1 MSFKI
6 VTDTSCNLPL
16 RFLEPEDIK
25 QVPFSYY
32 PKDNEDDIRQ
42 CFDIEN
48 FDGKGYYESIKN
60 GLLCNT
66 TQPSPQYYYDIMSEY
81 AKEGYDVL
89 YVAMSSGISGAYSTS
104 LIAKEMLEEDFPDR
118 KFFMLDTKAASL
130 AEGIVVLKAIEYRK
144 QGLSIEEAYEKL
156 TYDAKCVYQIFTVDS
171 LRHLQRTGRLSN
183 AAMIIGTVLN
193 IKPILRGNEFGKII
207 NIDKVRGNKKALQ
220 AMADT
225 YDRIVKDAGSQTV
238 CISHADN
245 PEDTAYLIE
254 LLNRNNPPKEI
265 LSVMYEPVTG
275 THVGPGTVAL
285 FFMGD
290 EDCRFKQ

>member
-16 RFLEPEDIK
+16 RFLEPEDIQ
-25 QVPFSYY
+25 QVPFFYY

-42 CFDIEN
+42 CIDIEN

-66 TQPSPQYYYDIMSEY
+66 TQPTPQSYYDVMARH
-81 AKEGYDVL
+81 AKAGYDVL
-89 YVAMSSGISGAYSTS
+89 YIAMSSGISGAYSTS
-104 LIAKEMLEEDFPDR
+104 LIAKEMLEDEFPDR
-118 KFFMLDTKAASL
+118 KFFMLDTKSASL
-130 AEGIVVLKAIEYRK
+130 AEGIIVLKAIEYRK

-207 NIDKVRGNKKALQ
+207 NIDKVRGSKKAYQL
-220 AMADT
+220 MADT

-238 CISHADN
+238 CIAHADN
-245 PEDTAYLIE
+245 ESDTAYLSE

-290 EDCRFKQ
+290 ENCRFQ

>member
-16 RFLEPEDIK
+16 RFLDPEDIK

-32 PKDNEDDIRQ
+32 PKDNENDIRQ

-48 FDGKGYYESIKN
+48 FDGKGYYESIKS

-66 TQPSPQYYYDIMSEY
+66 TQPSPQFYYDVMSEH
-81 AKEGYDVL
+81 AKAGYDVL
-89 YVAMSSGISGAYSTS
+89 YIAMSSGISGAYSTS

-144 QGLSIEEAYEKL
+144 QGLSIEECYEKL

-183 AAMIIGTVLN
+183 AAMI
-193 IKPILRGNEFGKII
+193 KPILRGNEFGKII
-207 NIDKVRGNKKALQ
+207 NFDKVRGNKKAIQ

-238 CISHADN
+238 CIAHADN
-245 PEDTAYLIE
+245 PDDTAYLIE
-254 LLNRNNPPKEI
+254 LLNKNNPPKEI